1 MSGPFGE
8 SSAARPGPVPQ
19 RRESPRFFRGP
30 IRRLRPVVLSALLLL
45 SGRAGAAQ
53 CRFDS
58 VRVESDTVVVGFEM
72 TGLFDRETFRS
83 LKKGMT
89 AGLEYQVQVWGERD
103 GWFDAVVAET
113 VLRMKLG
120 YDNWERCYTVMR
132 PAETARFQE
141 DTAAER
147 NCCRLRGI
155 GLVRRDR
162 LKPGRTYHI
171 LVRAVFEPMSVES
184 LHEIGRWLSG
194 EVDDLNAKSLTRK
207 RSPVKS
213 AGDWLLGF
221 VVNVSGFGDREF
233 TAESPPLVLR
243 NGTVLLQAGE

>member
-1 MSGPFGE
+1 M
-8 SSAARPGPVPQ
+8 AAVRLGPVPIVWA
-19 RRESPRFFRGP
+19 RPRFFRGP
-30 IRRLRPVVLSALLLL
+30 VRNLRPAALACLLLL
-45 SGRAGAAQ
+45 AGRTDAAQ

-58 VRVESDTVVVGFEM
+58 VAVSGDSVIVGFEM
-72 TGLFDRETFRS
+72 SGLFDRETFRS
-83 LKKGMT
+83 LRKGMT
-89 AGLEYQVQVWGERD
+89 AGLEYQIQVWGDRD
-103 GWFDAVVAET
+103 GWFDAVVDEK

-132 PAETARFQE
+132 PGGTARFQE

-147 NCCRLRGI
+147 NCCRIRGI

-171 LVRAVFEPMSVES
+171 LVRMVFEPMSVES

-194 EVDDLNAKSLTRK
+194 EVDDLNAKSLSRK

-221 VVNVSGFGDREF
+221 VVNLSGFGDREF
-233 TAESPPLVLR
+233 TAESPPLIVE
-243 NGTVLLQAGE
+243 NGNVRFSAVE